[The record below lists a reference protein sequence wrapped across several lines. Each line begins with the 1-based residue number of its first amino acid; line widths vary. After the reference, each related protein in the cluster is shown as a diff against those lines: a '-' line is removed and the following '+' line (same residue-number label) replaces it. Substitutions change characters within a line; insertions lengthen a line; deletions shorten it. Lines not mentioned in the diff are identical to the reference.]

1 MYDGNYERIAEF
13 SSVENAADIDKQ
25 NLSREIWET
34 SWLVWIQEEKRGKEM
49 GTINPELFYY

>member
-34 SWLVWIQEEKRGKEM
+34 AWLV
-49 GTINPELFYY
+49 